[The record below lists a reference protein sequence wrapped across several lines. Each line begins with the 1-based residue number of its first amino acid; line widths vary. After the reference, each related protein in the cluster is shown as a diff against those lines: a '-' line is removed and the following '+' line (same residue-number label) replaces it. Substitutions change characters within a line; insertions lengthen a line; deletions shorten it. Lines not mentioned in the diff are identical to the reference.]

1 MNTQSQSSAQTL
13 PLMPLTL
20 SQRRLLIGMRIF
32 LGLLAVLAVYDFVAG
47 LSS

>member
-1 MNTQSQSSAQTL
+1 MNTQPQSL

-20 SQRRLLIGMRIF
+20 PQRRLLIGMRVF
-32 LGLLAVLAVYDFVAG
+32 LGLLSVLAVYDFVAG